1 MAVDRYPDRYE
12 AQADEARQRRRS
24 EVQERTERKY
34 AGDWLVGRLL
44 EARKAPYQD
53 DPEERPSYTIK
64 LKTAGGTERHW
75 GTDIERA
82 ITNSK
87 SKVKVG
93 DMVAARITRT
103 ETLTVPTK
111 DPVKPWKQVDFHHWD
126 VEQLTYAYMRQ
137 RVAREI
143 LKDPISAR
151 RAGKDGKLVTGSYLL
166 VAGAEMMADILYTR
180 EEDRKTFVS
189 RIREA
194 AGFAQN
200 RDAVQRSA
208 EPRRPDRFSTIVT
221 NTLPKREG
229 FTRE

>member
-1 MAVDRYPDRYE
+1 MAGQYLDRYE
-12 AQADEARQRRRS
+12 TQAEDARQRARD
-24 EVQERTERKY
+24 EAQQRTERKY

-44 EARKAPYQD
+44 EARKAPFQD
-53 DPEERPSYTIK
+53 SPEERPSFTIK
-64 LKTAGGTERHW
+64 LKTANGVERHW
-75 GTDIERA
+75 GTDIGRA
-82 ITNSK
+82 IDRSK

-93 DMVAARITRT
+93 DMVAARISQTESLKIRT
-103 ETLTVPTK
+103 D
-111 DPVKPWKQVDFHHWD
+111 DPAKPWKLVDYHHWD
-126 VEQLTYAYMRQ
+126 VEQLMYAYMRQ

-180 EEDRKTFVS
+180 EEERKTFVS

-194 AGFAQN
+194 AGFAQD
-200 RDAVQRSA
+200 RDMAQRSA

-221 NTLPKREG
+221 NTMPKREG